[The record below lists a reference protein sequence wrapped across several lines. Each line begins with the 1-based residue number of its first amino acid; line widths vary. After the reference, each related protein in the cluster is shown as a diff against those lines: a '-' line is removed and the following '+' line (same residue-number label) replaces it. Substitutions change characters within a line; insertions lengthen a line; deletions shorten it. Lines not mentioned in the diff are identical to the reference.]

1 MSRLKQFVTRLRRP
15 DTREVAVAQV
25 SDKYSEYPSNGLTPV
40 KLAEILREADA
51 GDVLRQMELFE
62 EMEEKDPHLFSQL
75 QTRKN
80 AVTGLDYEV
89 IPFDSDDP
97 RDKEIAEFVEA
108 QNAVTGLD
116 FEVIPFGDEPLD
128 KEIADFIEEQ
138 LNGIESFEDVE
149 NDLLDAIGK
158 GFAVSEILW
167 GYDEGH
173 VVVQDIKTRHQKR
186 FFWDTLDDS
195 FKVRTKDVPEGILLP
210 ANKFIVHRYKAR
222 SGHTSRAGILR
233 VVAWMYLF
241 KNYDLK
247 DWVSF
252 AEIYGLPLRLG
263 KYAPGASDSD
273 KAALMR
279 ALIQIGSDA
288 AGIIPDGTSIDF
300 ITTEKT
306 SSSDLYERLARYCDE
321 QISKAI
327 LGQTLT
333 SDSGGGSYAQSKTHN
348 DVRHD
353 LTVADCKALASTLRR
368 DLIRPL
374 CIFNFGED
382 KRIPY
387 IRFDCEESE
396 DLTQTATILGTLI
409 EKVGLRVPTSFVY
422 KKFSIPEPEEGEE
435 IAKPTYGGGMGG
447 VLPFKSD
454 ALLSL
459 KAGADAPIGTQQH
472 IDRLAAA
479 ALRKGAGSFKRAFE
493 PVLKMIEKADSL
505 EQLRELME
513 DDAAV
518 AELYAAMDV
527 SEVEELLQKVML
539 YADLEGR
546 VVEDG

>member
-1 MSRLKQFVTRLRRP
+1 MSKKQKRQKQPQQNPAPLRRP
-15 DTREVAVAQV
+15 DTNEIAVAQV
-25 SDKYSEYPSNGLTPV
+25 TDKYSEYPSNGLTPG
-40 KLAEILREADA
+40 KLAEIFKEADA

-80 AVTGLDYEV
+80 AVTGLDFEI
-89 IPFDSDDP
+89 IPFSDDP
-97 RDKEIAEFVEA
+97 R
-108 QNAVTGLD
+108 
-116 FEVIPFGDEPLD
+116 D

-138 LNGIESFEDVE
+138 INGIESLEDVE
-149 NDLLDAIGK
+149 TDLLDAIGK
-158 GFAVSEILW
+158 GFAVSEIMW

-173 VVVQDIKTRHQKR
+173 VVVREIKSRHQKR
-186 FFWDTLDDS
+186 FFWDSLDDS
-195 FKVRTKDVPEGILLP
+195 FKVRTKDAPEGILLP
-210 ANKFIVHRYKAR
+210 TNKFIVHRYKAR

-252 AEIYGLPLRLG
+252 AEVYGLPLRLG
-263 KYAPGASDSD
+263 KYAPGASEAD
-273 KAALMR
+273 KVALMQ
-279 ALIQIGSDA
+279 ALIQIGADA

-353 LTVADCKALASTLRR
+353 LTVADCKSLASTLRR

-382 KRIPY
+382 KRVPH

-396 DLTQTATILGTLI
+396 DLTQTATIIGTLVN
-409 EKVGLRVPTSFVY
+409 EVGLRVPTSFIY
-422 KKFSIPEPEEGEE
+422 KKFSIPEPEADEE
-435 IAKPTYGGGMGG
+435 VAAPRSTSAGLTG
-447 VLPFKSD
+447 LPFKKEPNP
-454 ALLSL
+454 AQIAL
-459 KAGADAPIGTQQH
+459 KAEGDGGVGTQQH
-472 IDRLAAA
+472 IDKLASAA
-479 ALRKGAGSFKRAFE
+479 VRHGAGSFKRAFG
-493 PVLKMIEKADSL
+493 PVLKIIEKAESL
-505 EQLRELME
+505 EELRDMME
-513 DDAAV
+513 DNKAV

-546 VVEDG
+546 VLENG

>member
-1 MSRLKQFVTRLRRP
+1 MSKKQKRQKQPQQNPAPLRRP
-15 DTREVAVAQV
+15 DTNEIAVAQMT
-25 SDKYSEYPSNGLTPV
+25 DKYSEYPSNGLTPV
-40 KLAEILREADA
+40 KLAEIFKEADA

-80 AVTGLDYEV
+80 AVTGLDFEI
-89 IPFDSDDP
+89 IPFSDDP
-97 RDKEIAEFVEA
+97 R
-108 QNAVTGLD
+108 
-116 FEVIPFGDEPLD
+116 D

-138 LNGIESFEDVE
+138 INGIESLEDVE
-149 NDLLDAIGK
+149 TDLLDAIGK
-158 GFAVSEILW
+158 GFAVSEIMW

-173 VVVQDIKTRHQKR
+173 VVVREIKSRHQKR
-186 FFWDTLDDS
+186 FFWDSLDDS
-195 FKVRTKDVPEGILLP
+195 FKVRTKDAPEGILLP
-210 ANKFIVHRYKAR
+210 TNKFIVHRYKAR

-252 AEIYGLPLRLG
+252 AEVYGLPLRLG
-263 KYAPGASDSD
+263 KYAPGASEAD
-273 KAALMR
+273 KVALMQ
-279 ALIQIGSDA
+279 ALIQIGADA

-353 LTVADCKALASTLRR
+353 LTVADCKSLASTLRR

-382 KRIPY
+382 KRVPH

-396 DLTQTATILGTLI
+396 DLTQTATIIGTLVN
-409 EKVGLRVPTSFVY
+409 EVGLRVPTSFIY
-422 KKFSIPEPEEGEE
+422 KKFSIPEPEADEE
-435 IAKPTYGGGMGG
+435 VAAPRSTSAGLTG
-447 VLPFKSD
+447 LPFKKEPNP
-454 ALLSL
+454 AQIAL
-459 KAGADAPIGTQQH
+459 KAEGDGGVGTQQH
-472 IDRLAAA
+472 IDKLASAA
-479 ALRKGAGSFKRAFE
+479 VRHGAGSFKRAFG
-493 PVLKMIEKADSL
+493 PVLKIIEKAESL
-505 EQLRELME
+505 EELRDMME
-513 DDAAV
+513 DNKAV

-546 VVEDG
+546 VLENG

>member
-1 MSRLKQFVTRLRRP
+1 MSKKQKRQKQPQQNPAPLRRP
-15 DTREVAVAQV
+15 DTNEIAVAQV
-25 SDKYSEYPSNGLTPV
+25 TDKYSEYPSNGLTPV
-40 KLAEILREADA
+40 KLAEIFKEADA

-80 AVTGLDYEV
+80 AVTGLDFEI
-89 IPFDSDDP
+89 IPFSDDP
-97 RDKEIAEFVEA
+97 R
-108 QNAVTGLD
+108 
-116 FEVIPFGDEPLD
+116 D

-138 LNGIESFEDVE
+138 INGIESLEDVE
-149 NDLLDAIGK
+149 TDLLDAIGK
-158 GFAVSEILW
+158 GFAVSEIMW

-173 VVVQDIKTRHQKR
+173 VVVREIKSRHQKR
-186 FFWDTLDDS
+186 FFWDSLDDS
-195 FKVRTKDVPEGILLP
+195 FKVRTKDAPEGILLP
-210 ANKFIVHRYKAR
+210 TNKFIVHRYKAR

-252 AEIYGLPLRLG
+252 AEVYGLPLRLG
-263 KYAPGASDSD
+263 KYAPGASEAD
-273 KAALMR
+273 KVALMQ
-279 ALIQIGSDA
+279 ALIQIGADA

-353 LTVADCKALASTLRR
+353 LTVADCKSLASTLRR

-382 KRIPY
+382 KRVPH

-396 DLTQTATILGTLI
+396 DLTQTATIIGTLVN
-409 EKVGLRVPTSFVY
+409 EVGLRVPTSFIY
-422 KKFSIPEPEEGEE
+422 KKFSIPEPEADEE
-435 IAKPTYGGGMGG
+435 VAAPRSTSVGLTG
-447 VLPFKSD
+447 LPFKKEPNP
-454 ALLSL
+454 AQIAL
-459 KAGADAPIGTQQH
+459 KAEGDGGVGTQQH
-472 IDRLAAA
+472 IDKLASAA
-479 ALRKGAGSFKRAFE
+479 VRHGAGSFKRAFG
-493 PVLKMIEKADSL
+493 PVLKIIEKAESL
-505 EQLRELME
+505 EELRDMME
-513 DDAAV
+513 DDKAV

-546 VVEDG
+546 VLENG

>member
-1 MSRLKQFVTRLRRP
+1 MSKKQKRQKQPQQNPAPLRRP
-15 DTREVAVAQV
+15 DTNEIAVAQV
-25 SDKYSEYPSNGLTPV
+25 TDKYSEYPSNGLTPV
-40 KLAEILREADA
+40 KLAEIFKEADA

-80 AVTGLDYEV
+80 AVTGLDFEI
-89 IPFDSDDP
+89 IPFSDDP
-97 RDKEIAEFVEA
+97 R
-108 QNAVTGLD
+108 
-116 FEVIPFGDEPLD
+116 D

-138 LNGIESFEDVE
+138 INGIESLEDVE
-149 NDLLDAIGK
+149 TDLLDAIGK
-158 GFAVSEILW
+158 GFAVSEIMW

-173 VVVQDIKTRHQKR
+173 VVVREIKSRHQKR
-186 FFWDTLDDS
+186 FFWDSLDDS
-195 FKVRTKDVPEGILLP
+195 FKVRTKDAPEGILLP

-252 AEIYGLPLRLG
+252 AEVYGLPLRLG
-263 KYAPGASDSD
+263 KYAPGASEAD
-273 KAALMR
+273 KVALMQ
-279 ALIQIGSDA
+279 ALIQIGADA

-300 ITTEKT
+300 ITTEKA

-353 LTVADCKALASTLRR
+353 LTVADCKSLASTLRR

-382 KRIPY
+382 KRVPH

-396 DLTQTATILGTLI
+396 DLTQTATIIGTLVN
-409 EKVGLRVPTSFVY
+409 EVGLRVPTSFIY
-422 KKFSIPEPEEGEE
+422 KKFSIPEPEADEE
-435 IAKPTYGGGMGG
+435 VAAPRSTSAGLTG
-447 VLPFKSD
+447 LPFKKEPNP
-454 ALLSL
+454 AQIAL
-459 KAGADAPIGTQQH
+459 KAEGDGGVGTQQH
-472 IDRLAAA
+472 IDKLASAA
-479 ALRKGAGSFKRAFE
+479 VRHGAGSFKRAFG
-493 PVLKMIEKADSL
+493 PVLKIIEKAESL
-505 EQLRELME
+505 EELRDMME
-513 DDAAV
+513 DNKAV

-546 VVEDG
+546 VLENG

>member
-1 MSRLKQFVTRLRRP
+1 MSKKQKRQKQPQQNPAPLRRP
-15 DTREVAVAQV
+15 DTNEIAVAQV
-25 SDKYSEYPSNGLTPV
+25 TDKYSEYPSNGLTPV
-40 KLAEILREADA
+40 KLAEIFKEADA

-80 AVTGLDYEV
+80 AVTGLDFEI
-89 IPFDSDDP
+89 IPFSDDP
-97 RDKEIAEFVEA
+97 R
-108 QNAVTGLD
+108 
-116 FEVIPFGDEPLD
+116 D

-138 LNGIESFEDVE
+138 INGIESLEDVE
-149 NDLLDAIGK
+149 TDLLDAIGK
-158 GFAVSEILW
+158 GFAVSEIMW

-173 VVVQDIKTRHQKR
+173 VVVREIKSRHQKR
-186 FFWDTLDDS
+186 FFWDSLDDS
-195 FKVRTKDVPEGILLP
+195 FKVRTKAAPEGILLP

-252 AEIYGLPLRLG
+252 AEVYGLPLRLG
-263 KYAPGASDSD
+263 KYAPGASEAD
-273 KAALMR
+273 KVALMQ
-279 ALIQIGSDA
+279 ALIQIGADA

-353 LTVADCKALASTLRR
+353 LTVADCKSLASTLRR

-382 KRIPY
+382 KRVPH

-396 DLTQTATILGTLI
+396 DLTQTATIIGTLVN
-409 EKVGLRVPTSFVY
+409 EVGLRVPTSFIY
-422 KKFSIPEPEEGEE
+422 KKFSIPEPEADEE
-435 IAKPTYGGGMGG
+435 VAAPRSTSAGLTG
-447 VLPFKSD
+447 LPFKKEPNP
-454 ALLSL
+454 AQIAL
-459 KAGADAPIGTQQH
+459 KAEGDGGVGTQQH
-472 IDRLAAA
+472 IDKLASAA
-479 ALRKGAGSFKRAFE
+479 VRHGAGSFKRAFG
-493 PVLKMIEKADSL
+493 PVLKIIEKAESL
-505 EQLRELME
+505 EELRDMME
-513 DDAAV
+513 DNKAV

-546 VVEDG
+546 VLENG

>member
-1 MSRLKQFVTRLRRP
+1 MSKKQKRQKQPQQNPAPLRRP
-15 DTREVAVAQV
+15 DTNEIAVAQV
-25 SDKYSEYPSNGLTPV
+25 TDKYSEYPSNGLTPV
-40 KLAEILREADA
+40 KLAEIFKEADA

-80 AVTGLDYEV
+80 AVTGLDFEI
-89 IPFDSDDP
+89 IPFSDDP
-97 RDKEIAEFVEA
+97 R
-108 QNAVTGLD
+108 
-116 FEVIPFGDEPLD
+116 D

-138 LNGIESFEDVE
+138 INGIESLEDVE
-149 NDLLDAIGK
+149 TDLLDAIGK
-158 GFAVSEILW
+158 GFAVSEIMW

-173 VVVQDIKTRHQKR
+173 VVVREIKSRHQKR
-186 FFWDTLDDS
+186 FFWDSLDDS
-195 FKVRTKDVPEGILLP
+195 FKVRTKDAPEGILLP
-210 ANKFIVHRYKAR
+210 TNKFIVHRYKAR

-252 AEIYGLPLRLG
+252 AEVYGLPLRLG
-263 KYAPGASDSD
+263 KYAPGASEAD
-273 KAALMR
+273 KVALMQ
-279 ALIQIGSDA
+279 ALIQIGADA

-353 LTVADCKALASTLRR
+353 LTVADCKSLASTLRR

-382 KRIPY
+382 KRVPH

-396 DLTQTATILGTLI
+396 DLTQTATIIGTLVN
-409 EKVGLRVPTSFVY
+409 EVGLRVPTSFIY
-422 KKFSIPEPEEGEE
+422 KKFSIPEPEADEDVAASRSTSAGL
-435 IAKPTYGGGMGG
+435 TG
-447 VLPFKSD
+447 LPFKKEPNP
-454 ALLSL
+454 AQIAL
-459 KAGADAPIGTQQH
+459 KAEGDGGVGTQQH
-472 IDRLAAA
+472 IDKLASAA
-479 ALRKGAGSFKRAFE
+479 VRHGAGSFKRAFG
-493 PVLKMIEKADSL
+493 PVLKIIEKAESL
-505 EQLRELME
+505 EELRDMME
-513 DDAAV
+513 DNKAV

-546 VVEDG
+546 VLENG